1 MSTRSPAAPETAG
14 PATARRPVNRQRVL
28 RRYLPP
34 QHGAWAMLLLP
45 YLVGVALVG
54 AGWPQLPLL
63 GAWLAGYLL
72 SYYVFQAVKS
82 RRPRRFLAQIRLY
95 ALIAAPLALAVVV
108 VRPAVLWY
116 APAYAVLLAVNAG
129 YAWRRRERALLN
141 DLASVVQSCLLIF
154 VVATVSGVSPGQV
167 VPAFVALLLYLTGT
181 VCYVKTMIRERGSAA
196 YRRLSIGFHLAALA
210 VATLLDVG
218 LAPIFLVLLIRAW
231 LLPGRALR
239 PALVGVIEIVCSV
252 LVLGTLVLVS

>member
-1 MSTRSPAAPETAG
+1 MSAQPGAAPATSAPAARPTN
-14 PATARRPVNRQRVL
+14 RRRMV

-45 YLVGVALVG
+45 FLVGVAVVG
-54 AGWPQLPLL
+54 PRWLQLPLF

-72 SYYVFQAVKS
+72 SYYVFQAIKS
-82 RRPRRFLAQIRLY
+82 RRPRRFRAQLWVY
-95 ALIAAPLALAVVV
+95 ALIAMPLALAVVV
-108 VRPAVLWY
+108 VRPAALWY
-116 APAYAVLLAVNAG
+116 APAYAVLLGVNAW

-154 VVATVSGVSPGQV
+154 VVATVAGVSPEQV
-167 VPAFVALLLYLTGT
+167 VPAFVAVLLYLVGT

-196 YRRLSIGFHLAALA
+196 YLRLSISYHLAALVA
-210 VATLLDVG
+210 ATLLDVL

-231 LLPGRALR
+231 LLPGRRLR
-239 PALVGVIEIVCSV
+239 PAQVGAIEIVCSV
-252 LVLGTLVLVS
+252 LVFITLVLIS